1 MAVHPLSTL
10 TPAPKRSPTVYAI
23 WGETPRPLCPKSVR
37 PHRCASSVST
47 LPLRVRSRGRA
58 SARPMGFPPPLVP
71 HINCEPRLPV
81 AHRTWDWA
89 VCRNALWTAVSPVLF
104 LPEGKK
110 DVIPRIGPPS
120 LGDPY
125 GPEDPHPVHL
135 PGTAHA
141 GPKAPLSAPATGHRY
156 NHFLSILVSS
166 ALPGHYFGELSAPL
180 VQNLLRL
187 TVDPVAPRG
196 GLGGVYTIRSR
207 QTTCRGVISGGT
219 LRSAC
224 FFFLFFPYVVRR
236 GSGVLSPAT
245 HAHPLFSFL
254 LFWTTQHEYNKHNI
268 HPGFEPC
275 RPRGGVGRVSLF
287 LPPPYR
293 QPLIDIH
300 THPWPGEDFF
310 LGKNPPPSVRF
321 EPTSAGTATSEHCLR
336 QPCGHP
342 ATHCFFELSRDLH
355 LLFATTYWTVVSSCI
370 LFCHFYTVKMA
381 AARQVLAK
389 EYRII
394 GREHKLAYGR
404 GGFTRPAACPL
415 PIILYSLVL
424 AALVVDELVNR
435 GDSDSD
441 EEEQKLARI
450 PFSIQEMS
458 ERNLFQK
465 TRLDRRVFN
474 YVLEVLTPSLERN
487 TRRGRYEH
495 LTPTHKLYVAL
506 QFYASGGFQW
516 LVGGSSRISQSA
528 VSNAISEVTSALVAV
543 SQQFIRFPTAR
554 EFTEVKQAFYQ
565 LGLTQH
571 GVGFPN
577 VLGVI
582 DCISTIRSMF
592 NYLIAGPDLK
602 IYNVFAEFPGSNHD
616 SYIWRN
622 SAVRNAFEEGGTF
635 PEGWLVAHSGYP
647 QEPWIMTPV
656 ANATSPAEHLY
667 NSVHISTR
675 NPIERTNGVLR
686 LGFQVT
692 VTAY

>member
-1 MAVHPLSTL
+1 MELNGP
-10 TPAPKRSPTVYAI
+10 I
-23 WGETPRPLCPKSVR
+23 
-37 PHRCASSVST
+37 SSRVTTGTNYVSH
-47 LPLRVRSRGRA
+47 G
-58 SARPMGFPPPLVP
+58 
-71 HINCEPRLPV
+71 NV
-81 AHRTWDWA
+81 A
-89 VCRNALWTAVSPVLF
+89 NKF
-104 LPEGKK
+104 
-110 DVIPRIGPPS
+110 
-120 LGDPY
+120 
-125 GPEDPHPVHL
+125 
-135 PGTAHA
+135 
-141 GPKAPLSAPATGHRY
+141 
-156 NHFLSILVSS
+156 
-166 ALPGHYFGELSAPL
+166 
-180 VQNLLRL
+180 
-187 TVDPVAPRG
+187 
-196 GLGGVYTIRSR
+196 
-207 QTTCRGVISGGT
+207 TT
-219 LRSAC
+219 
-224 FFFLFFPYVVRR
+224 
-236 GSGVLSPAT
+236 
-245 HAHPLFSFL
+245 
-254 LFWTTQHEYNKHNI
+254 
-268 HPGFEPC
+268 
-275 RPRGGVGRVSLF
+275 
-287 LPPPYR
+287 
-293 QPLIDIH
+293 
-300 THPWPGEDFF
+300 DF
-310 LGKNPPPSVRF
+310 K
-321 EPTSAGTATSEHCLR
+321 
-336 QPCGHP
+336 
-342 ATHCFFELSRDLH
+342 FELSRDLH

-381 AARQVLAK
+381 AARQVLA
-389 EYRII
+389 
-394 GREHKLAYGR
+394 
-404 GGFTRPAACPL
+404 
-415 PIILYSLVL
+415 
-424 AALVVDELVNR
+424 ALVVDELVNR
-435 GDSDSD
+435 GDSD
-441 EEEQKLARI
+441 EEEQRLARI

-582 DCISTIRSMF
+582 DCTHCRVQAPSNAPEQYF
-592 NYLIAGPDLK
+592 NRHLYHSINVQLIAGPDLK

-635 PEGWLVAHSGYP
+635 PEGWLVADSGYP

-675 NPIERTNGVLR
+675 NPIERTNGVLKSR
-686 LGFQVT
+686 WRVLDRPL
-692 VTAY
+692 AYEPGKVCQIIAACCVLHNICIQYNLDVDDFEDHPLPDDLQPCHGAIPGNYMDIRRDLIARHFTR